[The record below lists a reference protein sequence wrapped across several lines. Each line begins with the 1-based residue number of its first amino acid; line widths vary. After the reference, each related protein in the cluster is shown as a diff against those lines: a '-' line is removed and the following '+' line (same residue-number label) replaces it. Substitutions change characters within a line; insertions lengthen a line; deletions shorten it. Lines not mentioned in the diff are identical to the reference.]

1 MILLSI
7 SSWVWLA
14 VTVAYIVAILTVA
27 WIIITDNGNPVR
39 SLGWIAVVVLM
50 PVIGFI
56 MYLFLGR
63 GLKNT
68 RVISRR
74 KRRRLA
80 ATAEHSPAPKM
91 IKSLSA
97 DSARLVRLGHATTG
111 AAFFPDTPVEVY
123 NDGESFFS
131 ALVADLKEA
140 RECINMQYY
149 IFADDN
155 IGTTIADILIEKA
168 REGLKVRLLYDYV
181 GCIDVPSKFFVRMAE
196 AGVEVEPFFKP
207 AFPRLA
213 STLNWR
219 NHRKGVMIDNV
230 IGYIGGMNVAD
241 RYINGGDSFGKWRDT
256 SLRFTGRAVAGLQY
270 HFGVDWNFMGR
281 GLIDYAT
288 VEASE
293 TWDGAIAGV

>member
-80 ATAEHSPAPKM
+80 ATA
-91 IKSLSA
+91 
-97 DSARLVRLGHATTG
+97 
-111 AAFFPDTPVEVY
+111 
-123 NDGESFFS
+123 
-131 ALVADLKEA
+131 
-140 RECINMQYY
+140 
-149 IFADDN
+149 
-155 IGTTIADILIEKA
+155 
-168 REGLKVRLLYDYV
+168 
-181 GCIDVPSKFFVRMAE
+181 
-196 AGVEVEPFFKP
+196 
-207 AFPRLA
+207 
-213 STLNWR
+213 
-219 NHRKGVMIDNV
+219 
-230 IGYIGGMNVAD
+230 
-241 RYINGGDSFGKWRDT
+241 
-256 SLRFTGRAVAGLQY
+256 
-270 HFGVDWNFMGR
+270 
-281 GLIDYAT
+281 
-288 VEASE
+288 
-293 TWDGAIAGV
+293 